1 MAKKTIPSI
10 VKQIRNF
17 KPQEIN
23 YAFQKSISYSQMS
36 MYSSCPKK
44 WALQYRDGHKIYSPS
59 INMTFGTAIHE
70 TVQNYLHVMYEE
82 NGAEAD
88 EINLEEYFE
97 DRFRENYS
105 KEYKSNKNTH
115 FSNSE
120 EMREFF
126 EDGIAILEFIKKK
139 RNEYFTKRGY
149 YLVGIEIPIVISPD
163 KRYNNVL
170 FNGFIDLVIY
180 HEPTNTFTIYDIK
193 TSGRGWGDKEKKD
206 EIKQF
211 QVLFYKSFFSEQFGV
226 PEDNIEVQFFI
237 LKRKLWEVSDFPQ
250 KRIQEFIPAQGKIK
264 LKKAKVALGTFIE
277 SVFNLDGTYKPTD
290 HLPTP
295 SKSNCK
301 YCPYKT
307 KKELCDKA
315 ILS

>member
-36 MYSSCPKK
+36 MYLSCPKK
-44 WALQYRDGHKIYSPS
+44 WALQYRDGHKIYAPS

-70 TVQNYLHVMYEE
+70 TVQNYLHTMYEE
-82 NGAEAD
+82 NGAAAD

-105 KEYKSNKNTH
+105 KEYQNNKKQH
-115 FSNSE
+115 FSNPE

-126 EDGIAILEFIKKK
+126 EDGVAILEFIKKK
-139 RNEYFTKRGY
+139 RNGYFTKRGY
-149 YLVGIEIPIVISPD
+149 YLVGIEVPIVISPD

-170 FNGFIDLVIY
+170 FNGFIDLAIY

-193 TSGRGWGDKEKKD
+193 TSTRGWSDKDKKD

-211 QVLFYKSFFSEQFGV
+211 QVLFYKLYFSEQFGV
-226 PEDNIEVQFFI
+226 PEESIDVKFFI
-237 LKRKLWEVSDFPQ
+237 LRRKVWEESDFPQ
-250 KRIQEFIPAQGKIK
+250 KRIQEFIPNQGKIK
-264 LKKAKVALGTFIE
+264 LKKARTALESFIDN
-277 SVFNLDGTYKPTD
+277 VFNLDGTYKTTD
-290 HLPTP
+290 HPAQP
-295 SKSNCK
+295 SKTNCK
-301 YCPYKT
+301 YCPFKN
-307 KKELCDKA
+307 KKELCSQA
-315 ILS
+315 IS

>member
-10 VKQIRNF
+10 IKQIRNF

-36 MYSSCPKK
+36 MYLSCPKK
-44 WALQYRDGHKIYSPS
+44 WALQYRDGHKIYAPS
-59 INMTFGTAIHE
+59 INMTFGTAMHE
-70 TVQNYLHVMYEE
+70 TVQNYLHTMYEE
-82 NGAEAD
+82 NGAMAD

-105 KEYKSNKNTH
+105 KEYQNNKIH
-115 FSNSE
+115 FSNPE

-126 EDGIAILEFIKKK
+126 EDGIAILDFVKKK

-149 YLVGIEIPIVISPD
+149 YLAGIEIPIVLSPD
-163 KRYNNVL
+163 KRYSNVL

-180 HEPTNTFTIYDIK
+180 HEPTNSFTIYDIK

-211 QVLFYKSFFSEQFGV
+211 QILLYKSFFSEQFGV
-226 PEDNIEVQFFI
+226 PEENIDVKFFI
-237 LKRKLWEVSDFPQ
+237 LKRKIWENSDYPQ
-250 KRIQEFIPAQGKIK
+250 KRIQEFVPSYGKTK
-264 LKKAKVALGTFIE
+264 VKKARTALSSFIDN
-277 SVFNLDGTYKPTD
+277 VFNLDGTYKATEHDVQPG
-290 HLPTP
+290 
-295 SKSNCK
+295 KSSCT
-301 YCPYKT
+301 YCPYKN

-315 ILS
+315 ILK

>member
-44 WALQYRDGHKIYSPS
+44 WALQYRDGHKIYAPS

-70 TVQNYLHVMYEE
+70 TVQNYLQVMYEE
-82 NGAEAD
+82 NGAAAD
-88 EINLEEYFE
+88 EIDLEEYFE

-105 KEYKSNKNTH
+105 KEYKSNKNIH
-115 FSNSE
+115 FSNPE

-139 RNEYFTKRGY
+139 RNGYFTKRGN
-149 YLVGIEIPIVISPD
+149 YLVGIEVPIVISPD

-193 TSGRGWGDKEKKD
+193 TSGRGWGDKERKD

-237 LKRKLWEVSDFPQ
+237 LKRKIWEKSDFPQ

-264 LKKAKVALGTFIE
+264 LKKAKAALGTFIE
-277 SVFNLDGTYKPTD
+277 SVFNLDGTYKSTE
-290 HLPTP
+290 HIATP
-295 SKSNCK
+295 SKSNCM
-301 YCPYKT
+301 YCPYQN
-307 KKELCDKA
+307 KKDLCSQA

>member
-44 WALQYRDGHKIYSPS
+44 WALQYRDGQKIYAPS

-82 NGAEAD
+82 TGAAAD
-88 EINLEEYFE
+88 EIDLEEYFE

-115 FSNSE
+115 FSNPE

-126 EDGIAILEFIKKK
+126 DDGVAILEFIKKK
-139 RNEYFTKRGY
+139 RNEYFTKKGY
-149 YLVGIEIPIVISPD
+149 YLVGIEIPIVISLLINAIITF
-163 KRYNNVL
+163 YST
-170 FNGFIDLVIY
+170 DLL
-180 HEPTNTFTIYDIK
+180 T
-193 TSGRGWGDKEKKD
+193 
-206 EIKQF
+206 
-211 QVLFYKSFFSEQFGV
+211 
-226 PEDNIEVQFFI
+226 
-237 LKRKLWEVSDFPQ
+237 
-250 KRIQEFIPAQGKIK
+250 
-264 LKKAKVALGTFIE
+264 
-277 SVFNLDGTYKPTD
+277 
-290 HLPTP
+290 
-295 SKSNCK
+295 
-301 YCPYKT
+301 
-307 KKELCDKA
+307 
-315 ILS
+315 